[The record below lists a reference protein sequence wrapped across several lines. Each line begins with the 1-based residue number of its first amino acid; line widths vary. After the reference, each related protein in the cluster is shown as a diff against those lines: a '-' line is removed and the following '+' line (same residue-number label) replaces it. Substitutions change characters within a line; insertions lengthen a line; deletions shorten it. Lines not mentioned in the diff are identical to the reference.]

1 MSFHFKRRIEL
12 LGRPVTS
19 DVDTVLGNTVR
30 YGVQLQPAMVAPAQR
45 YWRVIGIHHLTPEE
59 NQGKHAVYI
68 DVVDEAGNRVHNPN
82 LRLRWGWEGQR
93 PDEQTAPKL
102 LDKPDSEPATNLDLY
117 KGQHLWVQIEGDGLP
132 SDRVCNCHTNHPDEP
147 GPHGETWN
155 SLGHH
160 SFYVL
165 FQCTSQAPV
174 QKEEGG
180 EEILLETPTLG
191 VTVQDHATY
200 VRDRIADG
208 SRCPPGASMNQVWT
222 VRNSG
227 TTTWGSDY
235 VLAHMQG
242 AQLHAPAAIPVPPTP
257 PGAEVDLP
265 LTFAAPTTPGRCRS
279 DWKLRNAAGE
289 WFGERLWVDIEVEQ
303 PQRPVEEATARGNKL
318 GFYLH
323 LSTDQHGLWEAIRRV
338 QPPVLLIHADTA
350 NTMLLEEIRRFR
362 APDTFV
368 IGRLYKDVN
377 TQRQML
383 ESADP
388 EGQGRALAEEI
399 LHYNFGLATKRG
411 ANGRL
416 LIDAWMSLNEAVPGP
431 GSAQFA
437 QQPTET
443 AHLLHNYDRLQV
455 AFRQKLQERGVEAVA
470 FNFGAGNFS
479 TAEHY
484 LAHFPNTLANYIY
497 LGFHEYG
504 WPTLYPAASSA
515 TSGGTYRQCMAG
527 IRAHYGDRHR
537 VLITEAGLTRMYQNP
552 AWGDV
557 GWLNGDA
564 PLSEEQYWQSLAWYN
579 SQMTADD
586 YVVGAC
592 LFEVGHHGQ
601 WATFRHLGQDNQSRP
616 IGLIDR
622 IVALKEAAQPR
633 GATRSTAPTVRQPL
647 PPITM
652 TGVVTSLGRP
662 VVGATVRLAG
672 NQETLGGAREAALAT
687 STAVTW
693 TRRVTGFRGSLWT
706 AWRKYVASVVAG
718 LTYAEFAQLVGR
730 YNPKLV
736 ESAGRFSV
744 DQSYWLPENPY
755 RTERVWEIVWDRPL
769 AHFDGSLRDCW
780 RHYVAHKVVG
790 LAYPAFKKAIL
801 QHNPR
806 LAQEGGRFLPTER
819 YTLPRNAD
827 QQTYVLVAVTGAR
840 GGFRF
845 AHLPAGDY
853 QVTVQAPGLQPFL
866 TGFSAVKD
874 VQLAVTLQPNL
885 PELASAMSRSA
896 ADAFVRVH
904 GSEFAVNRRPFRFIG
919 VNIRG
924 LVHYGDRR
932 TLEHATEAHRR
943 EQLAAA
949 YDMGARVVRVFL
961 PSMHATSDQTVE
973 RLGQVLAVAAEFPGL
988 YLLPALT
995 NLYADVPF
1003 RVPGDDGFY
1012 AKIDP
1017 NFPADLLN
1025 AAFFTGGYRQH
1036 YLPFVQQV
1044 VARFSNEPRIFA
1056 WEIGNELKLNPLSGD
1071 LNNDPHVAAF
1081 INFKLAMAAE
1091 LRRLAPNHLIT
1102 TGMISTHH
1110 AWLHNDALRHR
1121 LYASPLIDFL
1131 TIHCYNEE
1139 YLNDDSALAAT
1150 LNKPFIVEEA
1160 GFGNKYGGDRSGKVI
1175 EDLQRWFSLGARGYM
1190 QWGFMATGQDMGDGD
1205 GDSGMDR
1212 TLHHDWD
1219 ALFHAY
1225 RAKASALQS
1234 ELPTWV
1240 LPETPDRPVETI
1252 HPVPT
1257 AWQEG
1262 QTVFAQD
1269 WVNVRKSPGHVGKLG
1284 DDVLGMLAPGAPAT
1298 VRGAAITQDGL
1309 GWWPL
1314 YATLANGATVD
1325 GWAAAANAN
1334 LVLLALTAPRAVRG
1348 RHPGARS
1355 VMAGRQDAF
1364 AQTYV
1369 NLRKD
1374 PGYVGKPSDHVI
1386 GQIPHGAPVMILS
1399 GPQSADGLTW
1409 WQVRA
1414 PLLDNSNVEGWVAEV
1429 DPSGNRLLD
1438 HTPPPAPETVTST
1451 TTLGYRGRGFSIG
1464 DAATVVAAAANVRAS
1479 AGYVGQP
1486 PDHVVTQAARG
1497 SKWQVLAGPQAADG
1511 LDWLQIEGLSDGQS
1525 AAPVATGWMAIVDPG
1540 GTRLLTPAP
1549 VAAAISLR
1557 PPFATPWALSQGW
1570 GGWPEE
1576 YSKITYD
1583 GVPLKGHNGLDFATP
1598 VGTPLC
1604 AVADGVVIRVDFE
1617 PDGFGNFV
1625 LIEHAWGESLYA
1637 HLAQVDVPQ
1646 NATVTAGQPIGLS
1659 GETGH
1664 CFGAHLHFGLRLFP
1678 YRRTDG
1684 WGGFCDPTSF
1694 LAPTFLATPR
1704 GMAGRPQPMAPEL
1717 PGRLRP

>member
-1 MSFHFKRRIEL
+1 MSFHLNRRIEFL
-12 LGRPVTS
+12 KQPIS
-19 DVDTVLGNTVR
+19 NDGNTLLSNTAR
-30 YGVQLQPAMVAPAQR
+30 YGIQLQPAMVAPAQR

-59 NQGKHAVYI
+59 NQGRHAVYV

-93 PDEQTAPKL
+93 PDEQTVPKP
-102 LDKPDSEPATNLDLY
+102 LDKPDSEPAANLDLY

-132 SDRVCNCHTNHPDEP
+132 SDRVCNCHTNHADEP

-155 SLGHH
+155 SIGHH

-165 FQCTSQAPV
+165 FQCTSQMPV
-174 QKEEGG
+174 LKEENG
-180 EEILLETPTLG
+180 EGPLLETPPIVVSG
-191 VTVQDHATY
+191 RDHATY
-200 VRDRIADG
+200 VRDRVADG
-208 SRCPPGASMNQVWT
+208 SRCQPGAPIHQVWT

-227 TTTWGSDY
+227 TTTWGPGY
-235 VLAHMQG
+235 VLAYMQG
-242 AQLHAPAAIPVPPTP
+242 AQLNGPTAIPVPPTP
-257 PGAEVDLP
+257 PGGEVDLS
-265 LTFAAPTTPGRCRS
+265 LDFVTPTSSGRCRS
-279 DWKLRNAAGE
+279 DWKLCNAAGE

-303 PQRPVEEATARGNKL
+303 AQPPVEEITASGNKL

-362 APDTFV
+362 APDAFV

-399 LHYNFGLATKRG
+399 LNYNFGLATKRG
-411 ANGRL
+411 VNGRL

-437 QQPTET
+437 QQPQAT

-504 WPTLYPAASSA
+504 WPTLYPAAGSA
-515 TSGGTYRQCMAG
+515 TSGGAYRQCMAG
-527 IRAHYGDRHR
+527 IRARYGERHR
-537 VLITEAGLTRMYQNP
+537 VIITEAGLTRMYQNP

-579 SQMTADD
+579 GQMAADP

-601 WATFRHLGQDNQSRP
+601 WASFRHLGQDNQSRP

-622 IVALKEAAQPR
+622 MVALHEAARPR
-633 GATRSTAPTVRQPL
+633 GTTRGAALPPTARPPL
-647 PPITM
+647 PPITIA
-652 TGVVTSLGRP
+652 GVVTSLGRP
-662 VVGATVRLAG
+662 VAGATVRLAG
-672 NQETLGGAREAALAT
+672 SQESLGGARDAALAT

-693 TRRVTGFRGSLWT
+693 TRQVTGFRGSLWT
-706 AWRKYVASVVAG
+706 AWRKYVASTVAG
-718 LTYAEFAQLVGR
+718 LTYAEFTQLAGR
-730 YNPKLV
+730 YNPKLA
-736 ESAGRFSV
+736 ESAGRFTA
-744 DQSYWLPENPY
+744 DQRYWLPENPPSEG
-755 RTERVWEIVWDRPL
+755 RGWEIVWDRPL
-769 AHFDGSLRDCW
+769 TDFEGSVRDCW
-780 RHYVAHKVVG
+780 RHYVAYKVVG
-790 LAYPAFKKAIL
+790 LTYPAFKKAML
-801 QHNPR
+801 RYNPQ
-806 LAQEGGRFLPTER
+806 LAQDRGRFLATNR
-819 YTLPRNAD
+819 YILPRNAD

-840 GGFRF
+840 GGFHF
-845 AHLPAGDY
+845 DHLPAGDY
-853 QVTVQAPGLQPFL
+853 QVTVQAPGMRSFV
-866 TGFSAVKD
+866 TGFSAVDK
-874 VQLAVTLQPNL
+874 VQLTVTLQPTL
-885 PELASAMSRSA
+885 PEDLTGALARGVM
-896 ADAFVRVH
+896 DTFVRVH
-904 GSEFAVNRRPFRFIG
+904 DREFAVNRRPFRFIG

-949 YDMGARVVRVFL
+949 YEMGARVVRVFL
-961 PSMHATSDQTVE
+961 PSMHATAGQTVE
-973 RLGQVLAVAAEFPGL
+973 RLSQVLALAAEFPGL

-1003 RVPGDDGFY
+1003 RVAGDERFY

-1017 NFPADLLN
+1017 HFPADLLN
-1025 AAFFTGGYRQH
+1025 ADFFTGGYRQH

-1044 VARFSNEPRIFA
+1044 VGRFHNEPRIFA

-1131 TIHCYNEE
+1131 TVHCYNEE

-1160 GFGNKYGGDRSGKVI
+1160 GFGNKYGGDRSRKVI
-1175 EDLQRWFSLGARGYM
+1175 EDMQRWFSLGARGYM

-1225 RAKASALQS
+1225 RTQASALQS
-1234 ELPTWV
+1234 GLPSWV
-1240 LPETPDRPVETI
+1240 LPEILDRPDEIV
-1252 HPVPT
+1252 HPV
-1257 AWQEG
+1257 AVEWAQG

-1269 WVNVRKSPGHVGKLG
+1269 WVNVRKSAGYVGKLG
-1284 DDVLGMLAPGAPAT
+1284 DDVLGMLAPGAAATIRGPA
-1298 VRGAAITQDGL
+1298 VTQDGL
-1309 GWWPL
+1309 RWWPVH
-1314 YATLANGATVD
+1314 ATLSNGAIVD

-1334 LVLLALTAPRAVRG
+1334 RVLLALTAPRAVT
-1348 RHPGARS
+1348 RS

-1369 NLRKD
+1369 NLRQD
-1374 PGYVGKPSDHVI
+1374 PGYVGKPSNHVI
-1386 GQIPHGAPVMILS
+1386 GQIPHGAPVIILS
-1399 GPQSADGLTW
+1399 GPQSADGLIW
-1409 WQVRA
+1409 WQIRA
-1414 PLLDNSNVEGWVAEV
+1414 PLLDNNNAEGWAAEV

-1438 HTPPPAPETVTST
+1438 HTPPPAPETVTATSD
-1451 TTLGYRGRGFSIG
+1451 YRGRGFSIG
-1464 DAATVVAAAANVRAS
+1464 GAATVVAVAANVRAS

-1486 PDHVVTQAARG
+1486 PDHVVTQASRG
-1497 SKWQVLAGPQAADG
+1497 SKWQVLGGPQPADG
-1511 LDWLQIEGLSDGQS
+1511 LDWLPVTGLSDGQP
-1525 AAPVATGWMAIVDPG
+1525 AAPVATGWIAIADPG

-1557 PPFATPWALSQGW
+1557 PPFVTPWALSQRW

-1604 AVADGVVIRVDFE
+1604 AVADGIVIRVDFE

-1637 HLAQVDVPQ
+1637 HLAQVDLPQ
-1646 NATVTAGQPIGLS
+1646 NATVTAGQFIGLS

-1664 CFGAHLHFGLRLFP
+1664 CFGAHLHFGIRLFP

-1684 WGGFCDPTSF
+1684 WGGFCDPAPF
-1694 LAPTFLATPR
+1694 LEPTFLATPR

-1717 PGRLRP
+1717 LGRRRP